1 MLDVKKLFAKVLGAF
16 QDMSSQEVQD
26 FIDSLDVGGGGT
38 AVDLVVEQG
47 TSGIWTYR
55 KWSSGIA
62 ECWGTYN
69 TGSITFSAFGNIYAG
84 QKVMDLPFP
93 FSFTSVPTITATC
106 SLSNW
111 LWVVYVRA
119 TESQINSIRFAKASS
134 QAETQTV
141 ALYVIGN
148 WK

>member
-62 ECWGTYN
+62 ECWGTYA
-69 TGSITFSAFGNIYAG
+69 TGSVSYSSYGNIYSG
-84 QKVMDLPFP
+84 QKVADLPYP
-93 FSFTSVPTITATC
+93 FSFVSVPTITATC
-106 SLSNW
+106 SLYNW
-111 LWVVYVRA
+111 IWVMYVSA
-119 TESQINSIRFAKASS
+119 TESQINSIRFGKSS
-134 QAETQTV
+134 AQAETQNV
-141 ALYVIGN
+141 ALYVIGK